1 MMRSPQSCERAG
13 FAILSLLFALLSL
26 PAAEPSA
33 AALITPYFTPPKEF
47 AGQLGNYRSP
57 LLFNDGSQVK
67 SAADW
72 QRRRTEILAQWHGL
86 MGTWPPVLEKP
97 KLEFLAQSQRENFTQ
112 HRVRVELAPGVSG
125 EAWLLIPDGKGPF
138 PAVLVPFYEPETSI
152 GLGKS
157 PQRDFAVQL
166 TRKGFVSLSIGSPG
180 GDARKPEPGREV
192 WQPLSFLGYIGA
204 NCWHALANLPQV
216 DPKRI
221 GVAGHSY
228 GGKWA
233 MFASCFYDKFA
244 AAAWSDPGIVF
255 DEPRS
260 NVNYWEPW
268 YLGRDPQL
276 TRKPGLIR
284 PENPRTGAYK
294 KMMETGRD
302 LHEVHALMA
311 PRPFLVSG
319 GSEDP
324 PSRWIPLNHSIAVN
338 DLLGTKNRV
347 AMTNRKEHSPNE
359 ASNAALVAFFEHFLK
374 STK

>member
-1 MMRSPQSCERAG
+1 MRPLRLAHHSWLITLLASAG
-13 FAILSLLFALLSL
+13 AALLQ
-26 PAAEPSA
+26 AADSA
-33 AALITPYFTPPKEF
+33 SQVISPFFTPPAEF
-47 AGQLGNYRSP
+47 AGQLGAYRSP
-57 LLFNDGSQVK
+57 LLFNDGSRVK

-72 QRRRTEILAQWHGL
+72 PRRRAEILAQWHGL
-86 MGTWPPVLEKP
+86 MGAWPPVLEKP
-97 KLEFLAQSQRENFTQ
+97 KLEYLSHSRRDNFTQ
-112 HRVRVELAPGVSG
+112 HRVRLELAPNVSG
-125 EAWLLIPDGKGPF
+125 EAWLLIPDGNGPF

-152 GLGKS
+152 GLGKN
-157 PQRDFAVQL
+157 PGRDFAAQL

-216 DPKRI
+216 DAKRI
-221 GVAGHSY
+221 GVGGHSY

-268 YLGRDPQL
+268 YLGRDPQV

-284 PENPRTGAYK
+284 PDSPRTGAYK
-294 KMMETGRD
+294 VMMETGRD

-324 PSRWIPLNHSIAVN
+324 PSRWIPLNHTIAVN
-338 DLLGTKNRV
+338 ELLGVKHRV
-347 AMTNRKEHSPNE
+347 AMTNRKEHSPNDE
-359 ASNAALVAFFEHFLK
+359 SNAQLVAFFQHFLQPAK
-374 STK
+374 

>member
-1 MMRSPQSCERAG
+1 MRPPQSCERAG
-13 FAILSLLFALLSL
+13 FAILCLLSSLLSL

-33 AALITPYFTPPKEF
+33 TAIISPFFSPPAEHAVQF
-47 AGQLGNYRSP
+47 GNYRSP
-57 LLFNDGSQVK
+57 LLFNDGARVK
-67 SAADW
+67 TAADW
-72 QRRRTEILAQWHGL
+72 PRRRAEILAQWHGL
-86 MGTWPPVLEKP
+86 MGAWPPVMEKP
-97 KLEFLAQSQRENFTQ
+97 KLEFLSESKRDNFTQ
-112 HRVRVELAPGVSG
+112 HRVRLELAPGQFG

-157 PQRDFAVQL
+157 QDRDFGLQL
-166 TRKGFVSLSIGSPG
+166 TKRGFVTLSIGSPG

-216 DPKRI
+216 DSKRI

-233 MFASCFYDKFA
+233 MFASCFYDQFA

-255 DEPRS
+255 DEPRG

-268 YLGRDPQL
+268 YLGRDPQV

-284 PENPRTGAYK
+284 ADSPRTGAYK
-294 KMMETGRD
+294 VMMETGRD

-311 PRPFLVSG
+311 PRPFLVSA

-324 PSRWIPLNHSIAVN
+324 PSRWLPLNHTIAVN
-338 DLLGTKNRV
+338 DLLGVKHRV

-359 ASNAALVAFFEHFLK
+359 ESNAQLVAFFEHFLK
-374 STK
+374 PGK